1 MDEYLRNA
9 IHYTLE
15 ILCDR
20 NPLFVRFRY
29 HVTEIGYLLELL
41 MHSFF
46 IIKKNASF
54 SEYFY
59 SYTRNDITA
68 RRKILS
74 IIGLLI
80 HPYLQAKI
88 RKMEG
93 QSKLKRLLTVTDGL
107 FQLWDF
113 GMKST
118 YLLNDQQ
125 YYSPYY

>member
-1 MDEYLRNA
+1 MENRVELEPKLHFFEHYSLQQMDEYLRNA

-41 MHSFF
+41 MHSSF

-59 SYTRNDITA
+59 SYTRNEITA
-68 RRKILS
+68 KRKILS
-74 IIGLLI
+74 ILGLLL
-80 HPYLQAKI
+80 HPYLQTKI
-88 RKMEG
+88 KKMETN
-93 QSKLKRLLTVTDGL
+93 SKLKRILNIIDGL
-107 FQLWDF
+107 
-113 GMKST
+113 
-118 YLLNDQQ
+118 Y
-125 YYSPYY
+125 